1 MSLKN
6 KKILLIISG
15 GISAY
20 KNLDLISS
28 LKKQGVEFKIILTE
42 NAKNFVTPL
51 SLATLSKNRIYNNK
65 FSLNDEIE
73 MDHIALS
80 RWSDLILICPATAN
94 VISELAQGSAKNLIN
109 TVVLASNKKIFIV
122 PGMNTKMWEN
132 KINQENVKKLT
143 NNGYYFL
150 GPDYGELA
158 CGEIGLGK
166 MSKLSEIEL
175 AIKNFLCKKILNLKA
190 VVTAGPTR
198 EYLDPVRYLSNE
210 SSGLQG
216 YEIAKK
222 MVHAGINTKLIIG
235 PSNIN
240 PESQIL
246 TENVTSTQEMF
257 DAVKNSL
264 PCDVMICCAA
274 VSDFK
279 FKKKFRKLKKDNL
292 KNTFELESNPDIL
305 SYISNLNYNRP
316 KLVIGF
322 AAETENLIINAKK
335 KLNDKRCDWIVAN
348 DISNNEIGFNS
359 RKNAVTI
366 IYNKSHIEK
375 LPTQEKSEIAAN
387 LVNRILRNF
396 NFDDVKKIN

>member
-6 KKILLIISG
+6 KKILLIITG

-20 KNLDLISS
+20 KNLDLISN
-28 LKKQGVEFKIILTE
+28 LKKQGVEFKIILTQ

-51 SLATLSKNRIYNNK
+51 SLAALSKNKIYNNE
-65 FSLNDEIE
+65 FTLNDEIE

-94 VISELAQGSAKNLIN
+94 IICELAQGSAKNLIN

-132 KINQENVKKLT
+132 EINQENVKKLK
-143 NNGYYFL
+143 NNGFYFL

-166 MSKLSEIEL
+166 MSKLSEIEI
-175 AIKNFLCKKILNLKA
+175 AIKNFLYKKSLNLNA
-190 VVTAGPTR
+190 VITAGPTR

-235 PSNIN
+235 PSNIKL
-240 PESQIL
+240 EDQI
-246 TENVTSTQEMF
+246 
-257 DAVKNSL
+257 
-264 PCDVMICCAA
+264 
-274 VSDFK
+274 
-279 FKKKFRKLKKDNL
+279 
-292 KNTFELESNPDIL
+292 
-305 SYISNLNYNRP
+305 
-316 KLVIGF
+316 
-322 AAETENLIINAKK
+322 
-335 KLNDKRCDWIVAN
+335 
-348 DISNNEIGFNS
+348 
-359 RKNAVTI
+359 
-366 IYNKSHIEK
+366 
-375 LPTQEKSEIAAN
+375 PT
-387 LVNRILRNF
+387 
-396 NFDDVKKIN
+396 

>member
-6 KKILLIISG
+6 KKILLIITG

-20 KNLDLISS
+20 KNLDLISN
-28 LKKQGVEFKIILTE
+28 LKKQGVEFKIILTQ

-51 SLATLSKNRIYNNK
+51 SLAALSKNKIYNNE
-65 FSLNDEIE
+65 FTLNDEIE

-94 VISELAQGSAKNLIN
+94 IICELAQGSAKNLIN

-132 KINQENVKKLT
+132 EINQENVKKLK
-143 NNGYYFL
+143 NNGFYFL

-166 MSKLSEIEL
+166 MSKLSEIEI
-175 AIKNFLCKKILNLKA
+175 AIKNFLYKKSLNLNA
-190 VVTAGPTR
+190 VITAGPTR

-235 PSNIN
+235 PSNIKL
-240 PESQIL
+240 EDQIP

-279 FKKKFRKLKKDNL
+279 FKKNLKKLKKNNL
-292 KNTFELESNPDIL
+292 KNTFKLESNPDIL
-305 SYISNLNYNRP
+305 NYISNLNHNRP

-322 AAETENLIINAKK
+322 AAETDNLVINAKK
-335 KLNDKRCDWIVAN
+335 KLEDKRCDWIVAN

-359 RKNAVTI
+359 TKNAVTI
-366 IYNKSHIEK
+366 IYDKNHIEN
-375 LPTQEKSEIAAN
+375 LPIQEKSEIAGN
-387 LVNRILRNF
+387 LVNRIIKKFNF
-396 NFDDVKKIN
+396 NDVQKIN

>member
-6 KKILLIISG
+6 KKILLIITG

-20 KNLDLISS
+20 KNLDLISN
-28 LKKQGVEFKIILTE
+28 LKKQGVEFKIILTQ

-51 SLATLSKNRIYNNK
+51 SLAALSKNKIYNNE

-94 VISELAQGSAKNLIN
+94 IICELAQGSAKNLIN

-132 KINQENVKKLT
+132 EINQENVKKLK
-143 NNGYYFL
+143 NNGFYFL

-166 MSKLSEIEL
+166 MSKLSEIEIT
-175 AIKNFLCKKILNLKA
+175 IKNFLYKKSLNLNA
-190 VVTAGPTR
+190 VITAGPTR

-235 PSNIN
+235 PSNIKL
-240 PESQIL
+240 EDQIP

-279 FKKKFRKLKKDNL
+279 FKKNLKKLKKNNL
-292 KNTFELESNPDIL
+292 KNTFKLESNPDIL
-305 SYISNLNYNRP
+305 NYISNLNHNRP

-322 AAETENLIINAKK
+322 AAETDNLVINAKK
-335 KLNDKRCDWIVAN
+335 KLEDKRCDWIVAN

-359 RKNAVTI
+359 TKNAVTI
-366 IYNKSHIEK
+366 IYDKNHIEN
-375 LPTQEKSEIAAN
+375 LPIQEKSEIAGN
-387 LVNRILRNF
+387 LVNRIIKKFNF
-396 NFDDVKKIN
+396 NDVQKIN

>member
-6 KKILLIISG
+6 KKILLIITG

-20 KNLDLISS
+20 KNLDLISN
-28 LKKQGVEFKIILTE
+28 LKKQGVEFKIILTQ

-51 SLATLSKNRIYNNK
+51 SLAALSKNKIYNNE

-94 VISELAQGSAKNLIN
+94 IICELAQGSAKNLIN

-132 KINQENVKKLT
+132 EINQENVKKLK
-143 NNGYYFL
+143 NNGFYFL

-166 MSKLSEIEL
+166 MSKLSEIEI
-175 AIKNFLCKKILNLKA
+175 AIKNFLYKKSLNLNA
-190 VVTAGPTR
+190 VITAGPTR

-235 PSNIN
+235 PSNIKL
-240 PESQIL
+240 EDQIP

-279 FKKKFRKLKKDNL
+279 FKKNLKKLKKNNL
-292 KNTFELESNPDIL
+292 KNTFKLESNPDIL
-305 SYISNLNYNRP
+305 NYISNLNHNRP

-322 AAETENLIINAKK
+322 AAETDNLVINAKK
-335 KLNDKRCDWIVAN
+335 KLEDKRCDWIVAN

-359 RKNAVTI
+359 TKNAVTI
-366 IYNKSHIEK
+366 IYDKNHIEN
-375 LPTQEKSEIAAN
+375 LPIQEKSEIAGN
-387 LVNRILRNF
+387 LVNRIIKKFNF
-396 NFDDVKKIN
+396 NDVQKIN